1 MSIIPFMVLVTAQ
14 DAHSGAEYLIN
25 PVWVPYFCFLAI
37 PDCILWERNNFPK
50 GNQGA
55 NLKGEM
61 DTEQPQA
68 LQMSSTGLLGLQI
81 VKMLRGLLIVVVVV
95 IW

>member
-1 MSIIPFMVLVTAQ
+1 MSITLFMVLVTAQ

-25 PVWVPYFCFLAI
+25 PVWVPYFGFLAI

-55 NLKGEM
+55 SLKGEM

-68 LQMSSTGLLGLQI
+68 LQMSSTGLLGLKI

>member
-1 MSIIPFMVLVTAQ
+1 MNITTFRVLVTAQ

-25 PVWVPYFCFLAI
+25 PVLVPYFCFLAI

-68 LQMSSTGLLGLQI
+68 LKMSSTGLLGLQI

-95 IW
+95 IG